1 MVKKVYESRKITL
14 PEALEYL
21 RKRKEEGEEDL
32 NYYQRIALEH
42 AEMFSKTN
50 AKRARAIVEMLIEDY
65 RLSEIAA
72 ISVANIL
79 PNTIDELRAV
89 IGSEARTITTETLYE
104 MLNKISDILTDT
116 SLEDE
121 TIE

>member
-21 RKRKEEGEEDL
+21 RQRIESGGEDA

-42 AEMFSKTN
+42 AESFSKTN

-65 RLSEIAA
+65 RLSETAA
-72 ISVANIL
+72 ISVANVL
-79 PNTIDELRAV
+79 PDTIDELRAV
-89 IGSEARTITTETLYE
+89 IGSEARTINTDTLYE
-104 MLNKISDILTDT
+104 MLNKISDILVDEN
-116 SLEDE
+116 LEDE
-121 TIE
+121 SED